1 QRVTE
6 EKTVAKKKRELQ
18 PPEGSPWPY
27 VEVQG
32 DLGRAEMEWLHTNDA
47 GAYSMSTVALSHTRR
62 YHGLLVAALA
72 PPLARHVILSH
83 AETEV
88 EIGQR
93 SHRLAAHRFPGVA
106 PMPGYRQLT
115 EFAQTPIPHWR
126 YKLGKATFDRR
137 LALVRGKN
145 ALVLSFSLSG
155 VRSATLK
162 VRPLLSLRPMHE
174 LTHEH
179 GGMLQT
185 VALRP
190 RQVQIQPR
198 LDLPQ
203 IHFEHHGLFV
213 GSPDWWRRFE
223 YSSDDQGEATED
235 LWTPGVFE
243 MQIEDGQT
251 LYLTVSVGEP
261 LEGDP
266 AEFMRETE
274 EYLLAQDPGE
284 ERPDAVRKLF
294 LAADQFCAENC
305 QRPAVISGYPWFGVW
320 TRDTCIALPGLYLTR
335 GKVDEAK
342 AVLRTLLGSQQS
354 GLLPRRLAEQPS
366 TVQMPSLR
374 PIPAG
379 FGRSEFSSVDSTL
392 WLFEAARA
400 LLAWT
405 GSDDPFVKDELYPSL
420 AAAFDAVCEGRAALG
435 VELTEDALLKSM
447 APKSTSDDPSPAHSE
462 WGKRKSLPIE
472 LQALWTRGARV
483 LAGLAADY
491 GDRALEQRALE
502 MRARAT
508 QSFKAR
514 FWCEHQRYPYDS
526 LSLDASQPGDDRI
539 RAHALLALAVD
550 PDLFDTWQAN
560 SIVERVTA
568 ELLTPRGIRSL
579 SPSAVD
585 YLGQFDG
592 SFEEREAAYHR
603 GATLTYLLGFYARA
617 VLRLRPDDFEVQS
630 ELQRIVEQALDEPL
644 VLGQIS
650 QLANGDPPHRAT
662 GAPAQ
667 AASVASLLWILCAEL
682 EL

>member
-1 QRVTE
+1 M
-6 EKTVAKKKRELQ
+6 AKRKRELQ
-18 PPEGSPWPY
+18 PAEGSPWPY
-27 VEVQG
+27 VEVHG
-32 DLGRAEMEWLHTNDA
+32 DLARAEREWLHTNGA

-62 YHGLLVAALA
+62 YHGLLVAALQ

-88 EIGQR
+88 EIGLR

-106 PMPGYRQLT
+106 PMPGYRQLA
-115 EFAQTPIPHWR
+115 EFAQAPLPHWR
-126 YKLGKATFDRR
+126 YRLGKATLDRR

-174 LTHEH
+174 LTREH

-203 IHFEHHGLFV
+203 IFFDHGGLFV

-223 YSSDDQGEATED
+223 YSSDEQGDATED

-243 MQIEDGQT
+243 IEIEDGQT
-251 LYLTVSVGEP
+251 VYLTVSVDEP
-261 LEGDP
+261 VKGDP
-266 AEFMRETE
+266 AELMRETR

-284 ERPDAVRKLF
+284 ERPATVRKLF
-294 LAADQFCAENC
+294 LAADQFCVESC
-305 QRPAVISGYPWFGVW
+305 SRPALISGYPWFGVW

-335 GKVDEAK
+335 GKVEEAK
-342 AVLRTLLGSQQS
+342 AVLRTLIASQQS
-354 GLLPRRLAEQPS
+354 GLLPRRLAEHPA
-366 TVQMPSLR
+366 TIQMPSLR

-405 GSDDPFVKDELYPSL
+405 GSDDAFVKEELYPAL
-420 AAAFDAVCEGRAALG
+420 VAAFDAVCEGRADLG
-435 VELTEDALLKSM
+435 VELTRDALLKSM
-447 APKSTSDDPSPAHSE
+447 APNTSSNDPSPAHSE

-491 GDRALEQRALE
+491 ADRELEERALS

-508 QSFKAR
+508 ESFKAR
-514 FWCEHQRYPYDS
+514 FWCEAQRYPYDS
-526 LSLDASQPGDDRI
+526 LPIDPTLPGDDRI
-539 RAHALLALAVD
+539 RPQALLALAVD
-550 PDLFDTWQAN
+550 PDLFDVWQAN
-560 SIVERVTA
+560 SIVDRVTT

-603 GATLTYLLGFYARA
+603 GAALTYLLGFYARA
-617 VLRLRPDDFEVQS
+617 LLRLRPDDFEVQS
-630 ELQRIVEQALDEPL
+630 ELERIVEQALDDPL

-650 QLANGDPPHRAT
+650 QLANGDPPHRPT